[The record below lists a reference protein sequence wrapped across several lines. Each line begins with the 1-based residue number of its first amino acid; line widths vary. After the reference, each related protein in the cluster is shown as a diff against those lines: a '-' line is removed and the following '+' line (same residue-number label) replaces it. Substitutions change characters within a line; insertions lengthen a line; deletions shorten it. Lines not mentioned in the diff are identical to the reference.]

1 MMAEDTVVME
11 GVQLIFRNF
20 RGEEGKYNQAGQRNF
35 AVLLDEPT
43 AQAMAADGWP
53 VKWLNPR
60 DEEEEEHPQAYLP
73 VAMKYDKGRPPR
85 VVLITSQGKRNLEEH
100 EVEDLDWVRMANVDM
115 IVRPYNWDVN
125 GKQGVKAYLQSL
137 YVTIE
142 EDELE
147 LKYAE
152 VANQR

>member
-1 MMAEDTVVME
+1 MAEDNVVME

-20 RGEEGKYNQAGQRNF
+20 RGEEGKFNKEGERNF
-35 AVLLDEPT
+35 AVLLDEVT
-43 AQAMAADGWP
+43 AQAMTVDGWP
-53 VKWLNPR
+53 VKTLKPR

-73 VAMKYDKGRPPR
+73 VKMAYDKGRPPR
-85 VVLITSQGKRNLEEH
+85 VILITSQGKRNLEEK
-100 EVEDLDWVRMANVDM
+100 EVEDLDYVRIRNVDM
-115 IVRPYNWDVN
+115 IVRPYHWDVN
-125 GKQGVKAYLQSL
+125 GKQGIAAYLQSI
-137 YVTIE
+137 YITIE